1 MNITDRTSGISGM
14 NKLLWFMTNYDWE
27 NVSYEIP
34 WSGEIVTEWLPKF
47 IGRIEWGCN
56 IAHIIKKWKS
66 VFSAYSSS
74 DSILYFY
81 FALDNENSKK
91 VLNYII
97 DNYNNERNII

>member
-34 WSGEIVTEWLPKF
+34 WSGETITEWLPSF

-56 IAHIIKKWKS
+56 TAHIVEKWKS
-66 VFSAYSSS
+66 VFSTYSSS

-91 VLNYII
+91 VLEYII